1 MAGDLP
7 PPLDETTRSEPKGS
21 VDPSSVSAVSAPTE
35 LRPLHPALRQV
46 WILSGL
52 LTVLMLAVI
61 VGVTEYVYLSEV
73 ETWPLP
79 AFTLAVGLLLVLTAI
94 TLAFTS
100 LRYRAWRYAIRPHD
114 VLLHYGV
121 VWRTRC
127 CIPRLRIQHVD
138 IESGPID
145 RAFGIVKLSLYTA
158 GASSAVATIPGLL
171 PEDAEALRET
181 LLQTERCGG

>member
-1 MAGDLP
+1 MADDSPLP
-7 PPLDETTRSEPKGS
+7 LEERAPLEPQGS
-21 VDPSSVSAVSAPTE
+21 FEPAESAGTVGSPDF
-35 LRPLHPALRQV
+35 RQLHPALRKV

-52 LTVLMLAVI
+52 LIALVVAALA
-61 VGVTEYVYLSEV
+61 GVYEFIWRAEARS
-73 ETWPLP
+73 WPLP
-79 AFTLAVGLLLVLTAI
+79 GFTLSVGVFVVMA
-94 TLAFTS
+94 AYGVMYAS
-100 LRYRAWRYAIRPHD
+100 WRYQAWRYAIRPHD

-121 VWRTRC
+121 LWRRRS

-158 GASSAVATIPGLL
+158 GTNSAVGTIPGLL

-181 LLQTERCGG
+181 LLETERSDG